1 MGSIYTDILYLK
13 IYFNLCY
20 ILKEDPDKNIKKD
33 KEGVEEE
40 DIDDEEF
47 IKRRGKKRRKRGR
60 DASRGP
66 PAFQPSLD
74 PETQVK

>member
-1 MGSIYTDILYLK
+1 MNVEFIQDEIEKAS
-13 IYFNLCY
+13 N
-20 ILKEDPDKNIKKD
+20 ND
-33 KEGVEEE
+33 KEEADE
-40 DIDDEEF
+40 DEEF

-74 PETQVK
+74 PETQVRRKFNQHFILNSNINI